1 MTASDL
7 LQIAAGE
14 LGVTENPPKSNKV
27 KYNTWYYGKEV
38 SGSSYPWCM
47 VFVQW
52 VFNQAKVALP
62 VKTASCG
69 ALMRAAQ
76 QQGSWITSGYQPG
89 DVVVY
94 DFPGGASTDHCGI
107 VEKVEST
114 GVVSLEGN
122 TGSGD
127 DADGGQVQR
136 RTRPNK
142 YIVGAF
148 RPDFEEEEMRY
159 NTISECPKWAQP
171 TIKKLVNKE
180 YLGGSGSKDAQG
192 NPTDLD
198 LTMDM
203 IRVLMINDK
212 AGLYD

>member
-1 MTASDL
+1 MTLSEL
-7 LQIAAGE
+7 LEVATAE
-14 LGVTENPPKSNKV
+14 LGVKESPPKSNKV
-27 KYNTWYYGKEV
+27 KYNTWYYGREV

-47 VFVQW
+47 VFIQW
-52 VFNQAKVALP
+52 VFNQAKGKLP
-62 VKTASCG
+62 ITTASCG

-76 QQGSWITSGYQPG
+76 EQGTWVTDNYKPG

-94 DFPGGASTDHCGI
+94 NLPGGASTDHCGL
-107 VEKVEST
+107 VETVKST
-114 GVVSLEGN
+114 GVVAIEGN
-122 TGSGD
+122 TSSGD
-127 DADGGQVQR
+127 NADGGQVQR
-136 RTRPNK
+136 RDRPFK

-148 RPDFEEEEMRY
+148 RPEFEEEEMRY
-159 NTISECPKWAQP
+159 NTVAECPSWAQP
-171 TIKKLVNKE
+171 TIKKLIKKK
-180 YLGGSGSKDAQG
+180 YLGGSGAKDAQG